1 VDEEERGSVALDLM
15 LDDRPTLTDRTAAPQ
30 QMLVVRRRRPRGF
43 AARSDTERMSMRLSA
58 VLACL
63 LAVLALPAA
72 AYAGHGHGH
81 RDGNDG
87 YDTEEQYYPGDYDQ
101 GAYDGQD
108 WPDGGGQDPALPVVP
123 PDLPSQPAAPVAPV
137 VPELPTVPAT
147 TGTVKGTTAMLRTD
161 GKAAIPRGAP
171 ARVRAAIAA
180 ANQIVGKPYK
190 WGGGHAKLVDSG
202 YDCSGAVSFS
212 LIGATVL
219 GGSMVSGSL
228 AHWALQGEGR
238 WLTVYANKDHVYME
252 VAGLRFDTSP
262 MGDPAGGSGVRWRP
276 LIGRRTGFHARHVAG
291 L

>member
-1 VDEEERGSVALDLM
+1 VDEEERRSVALDPM
-15 LDDRPTLTDRTAAPQ
+15 LNDRPTLTDRTAAPQ

-43 AARSDTERMSMRLSA
+43 AAPSDTERMSMRLSP

-72 AYAGHGHGH
+72 ASAD
-81 RDGNDG
+81 DGSDG
-87 YDTEEQYYPGDYDQ
+87 YDTEEQYYPGYYDQ
-101 GAYDGQD
+101 TAYDGQD

-123 PDLPSQPAAPVAPV
+123 PDLPTAPVAPV
-137 VPELPTVPAT
+137 VPALPTVPAT

-161 GKAAIPRGAP
+161 GKAAVPRAAP

-180 ANQIVGKPYK
+180 ANEIVGKPYK

-202 YDCSGAVSFS
+202 YDCSGAVSYS

-219 GGSMVSGSL
+219 GGTMVSGTL

-252 VAGLRFDTSP
+252 VAGLRFDTSAA
-262 MGDPAGGSGVRWRP
+262 GDPVGGSGVRWRP